1 MHRSRS
7 LNLLEFDPE
16 IEGTFRKRLR
26 EQNELKRQQ
35 RDMEHQEGHLDPLI
49 QHEQAPRDGV
59 PPGFDNQAGR
69 VQNPVVNEEDML
81 FRDFLNRPIVE
92 NQAGIIYPSYGH
104 PNFQLRPDVINLF
117 SNSLSF
123 YDKAREWID
132 TLPARSITSWVESV
146 QKFTTKFFP
155 PARVAKLKHDITT
168 FQQLDSETFHEAW
181 ERFKDMLR
189 KCPNNGIT
197 LPQQV
202 QYFYAGLTPSHR
214 SNVDS
219 LSNGSIQNKSIRE
232 AYELFEVMSEQS
244 AMWPDRRAKVGVS
257 GARESEAF
265 SLMLS
270 KIDFLAR
277 KVEGLSTSS
286 CGSHSAHMVQS
297 LSICEMCGANHLSSG
312 CPLIASSLGST
323 EQLAYTQNFQRPG
336 NVLNPKPQEKKEG
349 WEEAIAKLANH
360 QLQYQERNDASLKN
374 LERQVGLIAKLLS
387 ERPQGA
393 LPSDTETNPRENAK
407 AIITRSGI
415 QLPEPTE
422 PLTSKTP
429 ILVKAYIPPIPFPQ
443 RLQKHKLD
451 IQFGK
456 FLEVFKKLHI
466 NILFADALAQMPS
479 YAKFMK
485 DILSNKRKLEEH
497 ETVMLTEECSA
508 ILQNKLPPKIK
519 DPRSFTIL
527 CAIGDLNFTKAL
539 CDLGASINL
548 MPLSIFE
555 KLGMGEAKAT
565 TVSLQLADR
574 SIKYPRGVVEDVL
587 VRVDKF
593 IFPTDFIILDMEADN
608 DIPIILGRPFLAT
621 G

>member
-16 IEGTFRKRLR
+16 IEGTFRRRLR
-26 EQNELKRQQ
+26 EQNEFKRQQ
-35 RDMEHQEGHLDPLI
+35 QNMKRQEGLLEPFPRPDP
-49 QHEQAPRDGV
+49 ASRDGV

-81 FRDFLNRPIVE
+81 FRDFLNRPVVE

-123 YDKAREWID
+123 YGRIDENPHAHIARFMEIVSNFTYEGVNVEAIRMRLFVHTLKDKAREWID
-132 TLPARSITSWVESV
+132 TLPSRSITSWVELV

-197 LPQQV
+197 LAQQV
-202 QYFYAGLTPSHR
+202 QYFYAGLTPPHR

-219 LSNGSIQNKSIRE
+219 SSNGSVQNKSIRE

-257 GARESEAF
+257 GARESEAY

-270 KIDFLAR
+270 KIDSLAR

-286 CGSHSAHMVQS
+286 SGSQTAHMVQS
-297 LSICEMCGANHLSSG
+297 PPVCEMCGANHLSSS
-312 CPLIASSLGST
+312 CPLIASGSGSS
-323 EQLAYTQNFQRPG
+323 EQLAYAQNFQRPG
-336 NVLNPKPQEKKEG
+336 YNPYAQTYNPGWRNHPNFSYGNNQNVLNPKPQEKKEG

-374 LERQVGLIAKLLS
+374 LERQVGQLAKILS

-393 LPSDTETNPRENAK
+393 LPSNTETNPRENAK
-407 AIITRSGI
+407 AITTRSGI
-415 QLPEPTE
+415 QLTEPTVVQPKARADKE
-422 PLTSKTP
+422 PVVENEVIQLPKEVVEEGKAEEQEPSTSKAPTP
-429 ILVKAYIPPIPFPQ
+429 VKAYVPPIPFPE

-451 IQFGK
+451 
-456 FLEVFKKLHI
+456 V
-466 NILFADALAQMPS
+466 
-479 YAKFMK
+479 
-485 DILSNKRKLEEH
+485 
-497 ETVMLTEECSA
+497 
-508 ILQNKLPPKIK
+508 
-519 DPRSFTIL
+519 
-527 CAIGDLNFTKAL
+527 
-539 CDLGASINL
+539 
-548 MPLSIFE
+548 
-555 KLGMGEAKAT
+555 
-565 TVSLQLADR
+565 
-574 SIKYPRGVVEDVL
+574 
-587 VRVDKF
+587 
-593 IFPTDFIILDMEADN
+593 
-608 DIPIILGRPFLAT
+608 
-621 G
+621 